1 MFLFSETDDIK
12 HLSVMRSI
20 SVTLTAFFVATGL
33 YLLLNGK
40 TNGLW
45 MLLLSTT
52 SAFIAWDAHQTYK
65 VVDNV
70 ELRRKK
76 LGY

>member
-1 MFLFSETDDIK
+1 MFLFSDKDDIK

-33 YLLLNGK
+33 YLLLQGK

-52 SAFIAWDAHQTYK
+52 SAAIAWDAHRTYK
-65 VVDNV
+65 IVDNV
-70 ELRRKK
+70 AEQRKK